1 MIFHL
6 DITDVINAMQMGNV
20 IGAQHSELLGFLIH
34 SSAII
39 KYLEVL
45 VERSLLIENQTVS
58 GVNLLL
64 EVRHT
69 IWDYFT
75 LVDESPYF
83 LRFNLIEQR
92 MVFRNLH

>member
-34 SSAII
+34 SSGII

-69 IWDYFT
+69 I
-75 LVDESPYF
+75 
-83 LRFNLIEQR
+83 
-92 MVFRNLH
+92 